1 MDIMDKQ
8 LALYNQKLRERVLI
22 LLYQREFR
30 TETFNELDILLNNN
44 ENSLSKDS
52 IELAI
57 KINDN
62 ILEIDNIIK
71 EFLENWTFERISS
84 TDKATLR
91 IGIYELMHMKELEP
105 KIVIDRIVRLS
116 KKFGEEES
124 GKFVNG
130 ILGAVYRKY
139 VDINAKL

>member
-1 MDIMDKQ
+1 MDKK
-8 LALYNQKLRERVLI
+8 LALFNQKLRERVLI

-30 TETFNELDILLNNN
+30 TETFDELDTLLNNN
-44 ENSLSKDS
+44 ENSLSKVS
-52 IELAI
+52 IELAL

-71 EFLENWTFERISS
+71 EFLENWSFDRISS
-84 TDKATLR
+84 TDKEALR
-91 IGIYELMHMKELEP
+91 IGIYELIHMKELEP

-130 ILGAVYRKY
+130 ILGTVYRKY
-139 VDINAKL
+139 VDTNAKL